1 MKKVIGIL
9 SFGLIVFLGITMA
22 QKTDLPYADR
32 WKNVEKLGE
41 KQLPE
46 SALKEVESILK
57 QAKKEKNSVEVIKAM
72 VYKMRFTLEKN
83 PDEATALIKDFE
95 AFTDTS
101 SDPAERALLHSMT
114 AELYANYYQKDQW
127 TINNRT
133 QVTGTVPDDMKEW
146 TKNIFFEKINKH
158 LTFSLENSLV
168 LQQTDALKFAGLME
182 KGDDSRELQPTL
194 FDFLAYKKINLLSAL
209 LNEASDYFANDYG
222 NDSTVVVVDTMA
234 VAVDTVVVDTVAVD
248 TTVTAVDA
256 SDLNSD
262 NFEKQQNDSVPS
274 LFEIQI
280 RETYNRLIQFRKK
293 DGNKPALLYAELQQ
307 LIFDLQHSK
316 SENREIYYLKELN
329 ELEKKYA
336 NDEAV
341 VEVLAYKANYYL
353 TKSNDYRSISYEQGM
368 KPEDM
373 QSKLNINKRKAFD
386 ICEAGIK
393 RFPNYKRIQLLQNI
407 MKSITLKSFRIDHK
421 ETIKSKTDLK
431 LEIVST
437 NVDSVKLTVYRINAT
452 ALQYFTF
459 KQNSGR
465 QNMEDYPDKTLLET
479 HVIKV
484 DKDSNFGNVKTEYEI
499 KSGDFGIYEICLEEK
514 NNKNPNEISI
524 SFFTVSNLTC
534 FSRSLVAD
542 SKDIYVTD
550 RVSGIQQKDVKI
562 KIYNL
567 KWNGKGYAANL
578 ITQLKTDING
588 FCHFSTVKED
598 SYNEIFLEKGQ
609 DAWFISSVG
618 SQYYDYGNYEQQRN
632 EIEIF
637 TDRSTYRPGQT
648 VYFKAISFYS
658 DKKLQTVVANK
669 NYEITFYDAN
679 YKKISSK
686 KLTTNEFGSFAGE
699 FIVPE
704 GVLSGTFSL
713 KVGDNNSQFIRVEEY
728 KRPTFEV
735 TIEKP
740 KTEVNFGEKATFKGM
755 VKAFSG
761 YNVGNAKVKYRIVR
775 NTGHYWFRHYEPEK
789 EFANGTTTSAD
800 DGSFEIAFIPEKQQQ
815 VTNNSRN
822 EESYTYTIY
831 ADVTDLKGET
841 QQCKQ
846 SLSVGDI
853 SLFITAEVD
862 YKVDKKQV
870 MNIEI
875 STLTLNDEKK
885 DSRIKYTLYL
895 LANTDK
901 YIEKLDEKTVL
912 KEAETKL
919 TGTFDTKDKKLKINL
934 NKFESGRYKLVFTTT
949 DSHGKEVK
957 LEKTF
962 ILYGKDDSRPPL
974 KSYVWLQKTKAEC
987 AFGETAVI
995 QFGTSTK
1002 NSSVLYE
1009 LMQGNKVL
1017 KSQWI
1022 KFSDE
1027 IKTFKVPFIASY
1039 GAGVTVMFTFIK
1051 DEELFS
1057 ESVEITHKVEV
1068 KKLTP
1073 KLSVFR
1079 NKLLP
1084 GEKAEW
1090 TITVPESAKN
1100 KKSAELLVDMYDA
1113 SLDGLHTNVWRFNP
1127 TFRENVSTPTNWES
1141 DDFSSEMKSLTLN
1154 PGFSEVKDYQFDQLN
1169 WFGLVKYYTK
1179 TRTSYTRLGRANS
1192 LSAGHDKVIMKSS
1205 NTMDIIGMSSN
1216 NVLAMEAPPSLKS
1229 SIKFTAPIIKKDEE
1243 VLSIADVKGNDIN
1256 EVEKIKIRTNFNET
1270 AFFYPQLRTDSAG
1283 NVKFTFTAPESLT
1296 RWNVKMLAHTKDLY
1310 FGQGEAQVVTQKDLM
1325 VQMNLPRFVRRSD
1338 KLVLSANVVNL
1349 TDKELKASVRFE
1361 MIDPSTEKII
1371 CTKSAPLSLGIGA
1384 GGEVVEFELTEF
1396 SPYDLV
1402 TCKVVAQ
1409 AGNFS
1414 DGEQKYLPVLP
1425 DKVLVTESMPLTIR
1439 GNQTRTFNFENLLKN
1454 GSKVDTKNLSVEFS
1468 SNPAWYAVQ
1477 ALPTISTPQDDNAV
1491 DYFTAYFA
1499 NSLAAFIAN
1508 SNPKIAA
1515 TLERWKKAGGSREA
1529 LLSNLEKNK
1538 ELKNMLLEET
1548 PWLMA
1553 AKDETEQK
1561 RQIALLFDLNMQKNQ
1576 AQQYFDKLI
1585 SLQLPSGGFSWFKG
1599 MGESRYITQEILL
1612 NLGRLNRLTGE
1623 SLVGSQK
1630 SVVSSALRYLDLEIA
1645 HDFDNLKKNNK
1656 NYTNQMWVDNMQL
1669 FYLHLRSEYKAVPI
1683 EKSAQEAVQFYTLQ
1697 SEKYWTNFTLYGKAM
1712 MAVVAKRNGKTQIAG
1727 EILKSLNEN
1736 AMKTDELG
1744 MYWAKNKPGYFW
1756 SERPIGVQAAI
1767 IEAFAEI
1774 SKNSGDVEEMKIWLL
1789 KQKQTQRWDS
1799 PMSTVDAIYALLNQ
1813 GSDWLAND
1821 GSVQLKVGN
1830 TLLQP
1835 ADKEAGTGY
1844 FKETIPVAD
1853 IRPET
1858 GKVTVSL
1865 IGGTTQS
1872 RTLNK
1877 SGIGWGAMYW
1887 QYYQDLDKIQGQSGS
1902 LKITKKLFVEK
1913 MTASGKTLL
1922 PIEQTKLKKGDKI
1935 ITRLVITTDRDLE
1948 FVALKDLRASCF
1960 EPVNQ
1965 LSGYVWKE
1973 GVGYYQTTKDAST
1986 QFFFSYLP
1994 KGTYV
1999 FEYELWANNSG
2010 EFTSGIATIQCQYAP
2025 EFMSHTGGEKIKIQK

>member
-1 MKKVIGIL
+1 MKRVIGIISL
-9 SFGLIVFLGITMA
+9 GLILFLGITMA
-22 QKTDLPYADR
+22 QKTDLPYSDR
-32 WKNVEKLGE
+32 WKNVEKLAE

-46 SALKEVESILK
+46 SALKEVESILV
-57 QAKKEKNSVEVIKAM
+57 QAQKEKKSVEVIKAM
-72 VYKMRFTLEKN
+72 VYKMRFNLEKN
-83 PDEATALIKDFE
+83 PDEAPALIKDFE
-95 AFTDTS
+95 AFTEKST
-101 SDPAERALLHSMT
+101 DPAERALLHYMT

-146 TKNIFFEKINKH
+146 TKNIFFDKINKH
-158 LTFSLENSLV
+158 LTTSLENSTL
-168 LQQTDALKFAGLME
+168 LQKTDALKFAELIE
-182 KGDDSRELQPTL
+182 KGVDSRELQPTL
-194 FDFLAYKKINLLSAL
+194 FDFLSYKKINLLSAL

-222 NDSTVVVVDTMA
+222 VDTMTVSVDS
-234 VAVDTVVVDTVAVD
+234 VAVDTVAVD
-248 TTVTAVDA
+248 TAITAVDV
-256 SDLNSD
+256 SGFNPDD
-262 NFEKQQNDSVPS
+262 YEMQQKDSMPS
-274 LFEIQI
+274 LFETQS
-280 RETYNRLIQFRKK
+280 RETYSSLIEFRKK
-293 DGNKPALLYAELQQ
+293 EGNKPALLYAELQQ
-307 LIFDLQHSK
+307 LIFDFQHSK
-316 SENREIYYLKELN
+316 SENREVYYLKELN
-329 ELEKKYA
+329 ELEKEYA

-368 KPEDM
+368 TPEDM
-373 QSKLNINKRKAFD
+373 LSKLNINKRKAYD
-386 ICEAGIK
+386 ICEAGIN

-407 MKSITLKSFRIDHK
+407 VKSITLKSFRVNHN
-421 ETIKSKTDLK
+421 ETIKPNSNLK
-431 LEIVST
+431 LEIGST
-437 NVDSVKLTVYRINAT
+437 NVDSLKLSVYRINAT

-465 QNMEDYPDKTLLET
+465 QNIEDYPDKTLIET

-484 DKDSNFGNVKTEYEI
+484 DKDINFGNVNTDYVI
-499 KSGDFGIYEICLEEK
+499 KSGDFGIYEVCLEDK

-524 SFFTVSNLTC
+524 SFFTVSNLTS
-534 FSRSLVAD
+534 FSRSLAVD

-562 KIYNL
+562 KIYTL
-567 KWNGKGYAANL
+567 KWNGKGYGVNL
-578 ITQLKTDING
+578 LQQSKSDING
-588 FCHFSTVKED
+588 YCHFSNVKDD
-598 SYNEIFLEKGQ
+598 SYNEIFLEQGQ
-609 DAWFISSVG
+609 DAYFISGAG
-618 SQYYDYGNYEQQRN
+618 SEFYEYGNN
-632 EIEIF
+632 ESDTNEVEIF
-637 TDRSTYRPGQT
+637 TDRSIYRPGQA

-658 DKKLQTVVANK
+658 DKKRQTVVANK

-686 KLTTNEFGSFAGE
+686 KLTTNDFGSFSGE

-713 KVGDNNSQFIRVEEY
+713 KVGDFNSLYIRVEEY

-735 TIEKP
+735 TLEKP
-740 KTEVNFGEKATFKGM
+740 KTEVNFGEKATFKGV

-775 NTGHYWFRHYEPEK
+775 NTGHYWFRHYEQEK
-789 EFANGTTTSAD
+789 EIANGITTSKD
-800 DGSFEIAFIPEKQQQ
+800 DGSFEIAFIPEKQLL
-815 VTNNSRN
+815 VTNNFGN

-831 ADVTDLKGET
+831 AVVTDLKGET
-841 QQCKQ
+841 QQSEQ
-846 SLSVGDI
+846 SLSVGVI
-853 SLFITAEVD
+853 SLFITAEVEN
-862 YKVDKKQV
+862 KVDKKQV
-870 MNIEI
+870 TDIEI
-875 STLTLNDEKK
+875 STITLNDEKI
-885 DSRIKYTLYL
+885 DSRVKYTLYR
-895 LANTDK
+895 LAQTDK
-901 YIEKLDEKTVL
+901 YNEKLDEKTVL
-912 KEAETKL
+912 KIAETKL
-919 TGTFDTKDKKLKINL
+919 SGTFETKDKKLKLNL
-934 NKFESGRYKLVFTTT
+934 DKVESGRYKLVFTTT

-957 LEKTF
+957 LEKIF
-962 ILYGKDDSRPPL
+962 ILYGNDDSRPPV
-974 KSYVWLQKTKAEC
+974 KSYVWLQKIKTEC
-987 AFGETAVI
+987 AFGETALI

-1017 KSQWI
+1017 KSQWM

-1027 IKTFKVPFIASY
+1027 IKTFRVPFIESY
-1039 GAGVTVMFTFIK
+1039 GAGVTVMVTFIK

-1057 ESVEITHKVEV
+1057 ESVEIAHKVEV

-1073 KLSVFR
+1073 TLSVFR

-1090 TITVPESAKN
+1090 TITIPEG
-1100 KKSAELLVDMYDA
+1100 KKVKKMAELLVDMYDA
-1113 SLDGLHTNVWRFNP
+1113 SLDGLHTNVWRFDP
-1127 TFRENVSTPTNWES
+1127 TFRENVSVPTNWES
-1141 DDFSSEMKSLTLN
+1141 DDFSPEMNSVRLD
-1154 PGFSEVKDYQFDQLN
+1154 PGFVEVKDYQFDQLN

-1179 TRTSYTRLGRANS
+1179 IRTIYSKTGSANS
-1192 LSAGHDKVIMKSS
+1192 LSFGQVKAEVKASRS
-1205 NTMDIIGMSSN
+1205 FDITGTASN
-1216 NVLAMEAPPSLKS
+1216 NVLAMQAPPFLKS

-1243 VLSIADVKGNDIN
+1243 VISVADVKGYDENIN
-1256 EVEKIKIRTNFNET
+1256 TADKIKIRTNFNET
-1270 AFFYPQLRTDSAG
+1270 AFFYPQLRTDSVG
-1283 NVKFTFTAPESLT
+1283 NVKFSFTAPESLT

-1361 MIDPSTEKII
+1361 MIDPATEKPIVLKDATPKTVTLAANE
-1371 CTKSAPLSLGIGA
+1371 TKA
-1384 GGEVVEFELTEF
+1384 VEWELTEF
-1396 SPYDLV
+1396 SLFELV

-1454 GSKVDTKNLSVEFS
+1454 GSKVDTKNLLVEFS

-1477 ALPTISTPQDDNAV
+1477 ALPTISTPEDDNAL
-1491 DYFTAYFA
+1491 DYFTAYYA

-1508 SNPKIAA
+1508 SNPKISA
-1515 TLERWKKAGGSREA
+1515 TFDRWKKAGGSREA

-1548 PWLMA
+1548 PWVMA
-1553 AKDETEQK
+1553 ARDETEQK

-1576 AQQYFDKLI
+1576 AQQYLDKLI

-1599 MGESRYITQEILL
+1599 MGESRYITQEIML
-1612 NLGRLNRLTGE
+1612 NLARLAKMTKSDLFTAYRLPLTA
-1623 SLVGSQK
+1623 
-1630 SVVSSALRYLDLEIA
+1630 ALHYLDLEIA
-1645 HDFDNLKKNNK
+1645 HDFDNLKKSNK
-1656 NYTNQMWVDNMQL
+1656 NYSNQMSVDNIQL
-1669 FYLHLRSEYKAVPI
+1669 FYLHLRSEYKEIPI
-1683 EKSAQEAVQFYTLQ
+1683 EKSAQDAVQFYTSQ

-1712 MAVVAKRNGKTQIAG
+1712 MAVVANRNGKTQIAE
-1727 EILKSLNEN
+1727 EILKSLKEN
-1736 AMKTDELG
+1736 ALKTDELG

-1756 SERPIGVQAAI
+1756 NERPIGVQAAI

-1813 GSDWLAND
+1813 GGDWLAND
-1821 GSVQLKVGN
+1821 SSVKIKVGN
-1830 TLLQP
+1830 SLLQP

-1858 GKVTVSL
+1858 GKVTVS
-1865 IGGTTQS
+1865 
-1872 RTLNK
+1872 K
-1877 SGIGWGAMYW
+1877 SDKGIGWGAMYW
-1887 QYYQDLDKIQGQSGS
+1887 QYYQDLDQIQGQSGS
-1902 LKITKKLFVEK
+1902 LKVTKKLFVEK
-1913 MTASGKTLL
+1913 ISASGKTLL
-1922 PIEQTKLKKGDKI
+1922 PIEQIQLKKGDKV
-1935 ITRLVITTDRDLE
+1935 ITRLVITTDRNLE
-1948 FVALKDLRASCF
+1948 FVSLKDLRASCF

-1965 LSGYVWKE
+1965 LSGYEWKE

-1986 QFFFSYLP
+1986 HFFFNYLP

-2025 EFMSHTGGEKIKIQK
+2025 EFVSHTGGERLKIQ